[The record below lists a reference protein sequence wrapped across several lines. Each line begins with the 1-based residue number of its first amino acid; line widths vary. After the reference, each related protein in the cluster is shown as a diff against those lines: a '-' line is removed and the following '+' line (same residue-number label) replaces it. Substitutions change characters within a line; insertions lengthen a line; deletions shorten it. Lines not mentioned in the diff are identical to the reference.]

1 MRIDVTN
8 LSKIIRGSVILDNIS
23 IHFESGHIYGIIGKN
38 GSGKTMLLRAISGLI
53 VPSSGVVYV
62 DGKALGTEISFPP
75 EIGILIEKPEFL
87 GHLSGFENLKM
98 LSEIKGSISDANI
111 AEYMNYFDLDPEEK
125 KPVRKY
131 SQGMKQKLG
140 IIQAIMENQKLLVLD
155 EPFNA
160 LDEKSVKLFREL
172 LIEYKKQEKL
182 IILGTANLIG
192 SIIHVNG
199 SKPLGHAVIVN
210 NATGTAR
217 NQIYFTAH
225 SPNAKNLNLADEYSG
240 QMVSIRPTYFYDVTT
255 CTGANTSHTFS
266 STNSKCARCG
276 YVRTYIIPTLLI
288 PMAKNTQITLT
299 ARTNHTVSSISMSVK
314 NPNGATTNL
323 GTVTNTNSISKVYT
337 PTVAAHPNDLYTVT
351 VTAVSADGVTTSS
364 TWTFRTY

>member
-111 AEYMNYFDLDPEEK
+111 AEY
-125 KPVRKY
+125 

-182 IILGTANLIG
+182 IILTSHNKEDIESLCD
-192 SIIHVNG
+192 H
-199 SKPLGHAVIVN
+199 
-210 NATGTAR
+210 TY
-217 NQIYFTAH
+217 QIQ
-225 SPNAKNLNLADEYSG
+225 SG
-240 QMVSIRPTYFYDVTT
+240 Q
-255 CTGANTSHTFS
+255 
-266 STNSKCARCG
+266 
-276 YVRTYIIPTLLI
+276 II
-288 PMAKNTQITLT
+288 AE
-299 ARTNHTVSSISMSVK
+299 
-314 NPNGATTNL
+314 
-323 GTVTNTNSISKVYT
+323 
-337 PTVAAHPNDLYTVT
+337 
-351 VTAVSADGVTTSS
+351 
-364 TWTFRTY
+364 

>member
-140 IIQAIMENQKLLVLD
+140 IIQAIMENQNLLVLD

-182 IILGTANLIG
+182 IILTSIKSTTSPLITL
-192 SIIHVNG
+192 SIRLPI
-199 SKPLGHAVIVN
+199 PP
-210 NATGTAR
+210 ATISDMDH
-217 NQIYFTAH
+217 IYFGFFT
-225 SPNAKNLNLADEYSG
+225 LFE
-240 QMVSIRPTYFYDVTT
+240 SIRYSITT
-255 CTGANTSHTFS
+255 
-266 STNSKCARCG
+266 
-276 YVRTYIIPTLLI
+276 
-288 PMAKNTQITLT
+288 IT
-299 ARTNHTVSSISMSVK
+299 
-314 NPNGATTNL
+314 
-323 GTVTNTNSISKVYT
+323 
-337 PTVAAHPNDLYTVT
+337 
-351 VTAVSADGVTTSS
+351 TAVNSMRNSCFPSRILKAAPGFLS
-364 TWTFRTY
+364 